1 MAPSPGRTGMRKRFT
16 QAEVAWLEKAGLFE
30 GQRFELIEGDL
41 IDKMGQNPPHAY
53 AIRRL
58 ASWLAQIF
66 GLSRLMVQ
74 SPVQVARADREL
86 SLPEPDISIVSED
99 SRAYADRH
107 PRGDELLLAVEVAD
121 SSLRL
126 DSTVKRNLYARAGV
140 PEYWILDLSKQRMI
154 VHRRPVS
161 GEYLDVFAVESQDT
175 ISPANH
181 ELAAVPLATVLA

>member
-1 MAPSPGRTGMRKRFT
+1 M
-16 QAEVAWLEKAGLFE
+16 EKAGLFE

-53 AIRRL
+53 AIRCL
-58 ASWLAQIF
+58 AGWLAQIF
-66 GLSRLMVQ
+66 GLGRLMVQ
-74 SPVQVARADREL
+74 APVQVARPDREL
-86 SLPEPDISIVSED
+86 SLPEPDISVVAEA
-99 SRAYADRH
+99 SREYSVRH